1 MSCFRSS
8 APTARNFSCAW
19 KKGWARF
26 RRGAPPF
33 KKPPPGGVLPHEPV
47 FEAEKMGLR
56 SFLRLLL
63 SASSHLRMR
72 LHVTLMAEC
81 PQVVRVEHQLLLLP
95 QRETFFHRAYVMH
108 LGSRSE
114 PAFFPAPLAQRKGC
128 QLCAS
133 QPYPLCGVYESSVVL
148 VLCHSLVGL
157 KMIVTS
163 RDCASTS
170 VSVFQWSLVCRWL
183 VSCET
188 LSVLFRRIA

>member
-8 APTARNFSCAW
+8 APTARIFSCAW
-19 KKGWARF
+19 EKGWARF

-33 KKPPPGGVLPHEPV
+33 KKPPPGGLPHEPV